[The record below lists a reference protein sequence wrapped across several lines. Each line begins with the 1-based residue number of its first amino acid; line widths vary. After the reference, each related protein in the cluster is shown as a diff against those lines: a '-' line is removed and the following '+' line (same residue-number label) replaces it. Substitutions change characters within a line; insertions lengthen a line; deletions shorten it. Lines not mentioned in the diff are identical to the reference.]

1 MKDSVAA
8 LDKTSINNRPA
19 KKIRNSI
26 HNEKRFS
33 AGRDIPI
40 YLLLAP
46 AFIILLVFC
55 YLPMYGIIIAF
66 KDYNPFRGV
75 VASNWVG
82 LKYFIYFLKDENFW
96 RVFKNTVLFNLYYLI
111 WGFPAPIILALL
123 LNEVTGKWF
132 KKTVQ
137 TISYLPYFISWVV
150 VSSIVVSVLS
160 PTSGIVNMLLTNVF
174 GMDPIYFLSKPEYF
188 RTIVIVTWIWKDVG
202 YYSVYYLAA
211 LTSIDPQLYEASRI
225 DGASRWQQTLHITLP
240 GIKPIAMVLFMLTIG
255 NLATVGIDQVFN
267 LYNPLV
273 YNVGDVISTYTYRL
287 GLEKMQ
293 YSLTTAIGVTQSAIN
308 FILIFSANKI
318 VKKINGWAM
327 W

>member
-1 MKDSVAA
+1 
-8 LDKTSINNRPA
+8 
-19 KKIRNSI
+19 
-26 HNEKRFS
+26 
-33 AGRDIPI
+33 
-40 YLLLAP
+40 
-46 AFIILLVFC
+46 
-55 YLPMYGIIIAF
+55 
-66 KDYNPFRGV
+66 
-75 VASNWVG
+75 
-82 LKYFIYFLKDENFW
+82 LKDENFW